1 MPKSALLAGIFLA
14 NLAWPGLV
22 LAQSSE
28 DENIPDFSGGWVRI
42 GDLVETF
49 EVIPGFEGAGPIL
62 EDPDHS
68 HSQGGVGQGL
78 QWVPDLNN
86 PILRPETAAHLQAIR
101 DAELRGIPHVKD
113 EGMCFPSGVP
123 MILNRR
129 GGGPVQILQT
139 PDQITILNGR
149 DSQIR
154 RIYLNVPHSEH
165 PGHSWYGE
173 SVAHYEG
180 SDTLVVD
187 TIGQNDKTQIDRFG
201 TTHSDQ
207 IHVTERY
214 RLSPDGEHMEVQ
226 FTVVDLEAFTMP
238 WSGLARFRR
247 RDGEWDEQICAENNR
262 HIGEVTVWGQITTDV
277 PTAFDDTPDF

>member
-1 MPKSALLAGIFLA
+1 MSKSALLSGVFVAT
-14 NLAWPGLV
+14 LAWPAWTF
-22 LAQSSE
+22 AQSSE

-62 EDPDHS
+62 EDPAHS
-68 HSQGGVGQGL
+68 HAQGGVGQAL

-101 DAELRGIPHVKD
+101 DAELQGIPHVKD

-154 RIYLNVPHSEH
+154 RIYLNVPHSDD
-165 PGHSWYGE
+165 PGHTWYGE

-214 RLSPDGEHMEVQ
+214 RLSPGGDEMEVQ
-226 FTVVDLEAFTMP
+226 FTVVDLEAYTMP

-262 HIGEVTVWGQITTDV
+262 HIGRVTVWGQITTDV
-277 PTAFDDTPDF
+277 PTAYDDTPDF